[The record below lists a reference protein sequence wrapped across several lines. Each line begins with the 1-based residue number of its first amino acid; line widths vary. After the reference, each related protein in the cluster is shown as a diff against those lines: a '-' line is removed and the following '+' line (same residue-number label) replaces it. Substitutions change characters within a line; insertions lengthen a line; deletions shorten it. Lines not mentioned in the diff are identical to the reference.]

1 MVKDEQQQSWHYG
14 LMATWWAEFNQD
26 ASEEATYFERVIRS
40 VGEPA
45 LDLACGAGRVLL
57 PLLVTGLD
65 VDGCDI
71 SADMLDRCRH
81 KMDEA
86 GFDPNLYRQ
95 AMHELDLPRAYR
107 TIYICDSF
115 GIGGNRAHDAEALR
129 CCYRH
134 LAPGGALVF
143 NHYLPYDDAEL
154 WNYWLPGRSDELPA
168 SWPEDDDSQ
177 RRTLSSGDQ
186 LDLAT
191 RLAGF
196 DPLAQCL
203 TLEMRARL
211 WRDDQVIEEE
221 YGTLKENLYL
231 FQEIM
236 MLLASAGFKDVTVTG
251 AYSDEPLNA
260 EQTKL
265 MFVARK

>member
-1 MVKDEQQQSWHYG
+1 MVEDEQQQSWHYG

-26 ASEEATYFERVIRS
+26 ASGEAAYFERVIRT

-45 LDLACGAGRVLL
+45 LDLACDAGRVLL
-57 PLLVTGLD
+57 PLLAAGLD

-71 SADMLDRCRH
+71 SADMLARCRQ
-81 KMDEA
+81 KTDEA

-107 TIYICDSF
+107 AIYICDSF
-115 GIGGNRAHDAEALR
+115 GIGGNRAHDVDALR
-129 CCYRH
+129 RCYH
-134 LAPGGALVF
+134 QLAPGGALVF

-154 WNYWLPGRSDELPA
+154 WNYWLPGRRDDLPS
-168 SWPEDDDSQ
+168 SWPEDDEPQ

-196 DPLAQCL
+196 DSLAQCR

-211 WRDDQVIEEE
+211 WRDDRVVEEE
-221 YGTLKENLYL
+221 YGTLKENFY
-231 FQEIM
+231 FYQELT
-236 MLLASAGFKDVTVTG
+236 MLLASAGFEDVTVTD
-251 AYSDEPLNA
+251 AYSDEPPGVD
-260 EQTKL
+260 QTKL
-265 MFVARK
+265 MFFARK